1 ASTATGRP
9 QPAGASSG
17 PESARWCSG
26 THIRWRDTPA
36 DRSHGPRQQT
46 HAVSQLTAR
55 GSSRRYTAAV
65 LGTLQRGVVRGCRDG
80 ALACFPE
87 PPAARSG
94 LGLLAGCGRL
104 PWQAQEPVRAP
115 RIGFLSPGSAEA
127 TSHVVESFRQGL
139 REHGYVEGQTIDIEW
154 RFLAGRNEQ
163 LASVA
168 AELVAIPVDLIVA
181 GSVPAVRAARDATS
195 TIPIVMSA
203 SSDPVG
209 AGLIASLARP
219 GRNVTG
225 VTSQGRE
232 LTTKRLE

>member
-1 ASTATGRP
+1 MERSPASLSRRQFVLG
-9 QPAGASSG
+9 AGA
-17 PESARWCSG
+17 A
-26 THIRWRDTPA
+26 
-36 DRSHGPRQQT
+36 
-46 HAVSQLTAR
+46 
-55 GSSRRYTAAV
+55 
-65 LGTLQRGVVRGCRDG
+65 
-80 ALACFPE
+80 
-87 PPAARSG
+87 G

-232 LTTKRLE
+232 LTTKRLELLKETIPAGSHAAVLWNPRNPAKVSEFRDAEVAAEALGVRIQSIEVRGPDDFDGAF